1 MVNDC
6 TIGLSELVDRRNS
19 HPLQQWTRIND
30 ETLFDF
36 ILKSNKKNFNKK
48 VTITLICI
56 SFQTKVYLPVKFIL

>member
-36 ILKSNKKNFNKK
+36 ILKSNKKTLTKK
-48 VTITLICI
+48 L
-56 SFQTKVYLPVKFIL
+56 Q